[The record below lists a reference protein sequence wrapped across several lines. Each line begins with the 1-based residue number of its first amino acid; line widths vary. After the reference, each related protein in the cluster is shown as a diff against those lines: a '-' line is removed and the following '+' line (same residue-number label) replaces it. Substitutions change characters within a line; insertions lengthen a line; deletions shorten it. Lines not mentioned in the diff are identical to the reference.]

1 MNLLTCYIK
10 SFQFFVCFVAECS
23 VHSLSHSFFFSFGC
37 FHPLLCVV
45 AILSAFLRQ
54 VHVLCS
60 LCVCMQLVPKIT
72 YSLQHAAALK
82 YEVCVCMCLLKSVVP
97 ECVCV
102 VSEKEGIEI
111 FIHLLLCEI
120 RLFAYEHEHTY
131 AHIAHRHLDKTYAHF
146 PIN

>member
-82 YEVCVCMCLLKSVVP
+82 YEVCVCVCLLKSVVP
-97 ECVCV
+97 ECVC
-102 VSEKEGIEI
+102 SFRKRRHRNIYTSI
-111 FIHLLLCEI
+111 IMWNPLI
-120 RLFAYEHEHTY
+120 RVRTWAYICTY
-131 AHIAHRHLDKTYAHF
+131 CTSSSRQNVRTFSY
-146 PIN
+146 